1 MDTKTLQIKYL
12 GQRSGTCQAMTT
24 ANEQIMYMGIL
35 DSSSIISWNT
45 LNPINRQELV
55 IHDIKLQWI
64 NSLWIYDEFLWMTHN
79 SFHLFANYKRDN
91 ISFGIHRWKL
101 SPDHPVKQD
110 VIDLD
115 MKKNSSINSTVFR
128 SNNPLLFLFLM
139 LSSHFNQ

>member
-1 MDTKTLQIKYL
+1 MDTKTLQTKYL

-24 ANEQIMYMGIL
+24 ANGKIMYMGIL

-45 LNPINRQELV
+45 LNPLNRQELV
-55 IHDIKLQWI
+55 IHDTKLQWI

-101 SPDHPVKQD
+101 SPDHSVKQD

-128 SNNPLLFLFLM
+128 SNNPLLFLFLI